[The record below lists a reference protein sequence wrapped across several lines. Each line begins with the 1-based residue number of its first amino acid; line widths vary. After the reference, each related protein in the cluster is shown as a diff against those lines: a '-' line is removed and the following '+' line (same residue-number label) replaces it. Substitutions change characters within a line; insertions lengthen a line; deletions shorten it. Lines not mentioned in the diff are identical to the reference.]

1 MDLKDVIDD
10 YLKNKFINY
19 AILIK
24 GEWGSGK
31 TFFVKK
37 NVVKRYDSALYI
49 SLYGISSIDK
59 LSEKIY
65 LEIIKSKATTN
76 CISKFFR
83 KLHKKIFFKVLFF
96 IPILIF
102 KILKFLYELL
112 FRFIWIITYNLIN
125 LKFNINISS
134 LNKKDFYGILKMYKK
149 LDKYILVIDDL
160 ERCNIPIEE
169 TMGFIN
175 DFVEHNN
182 MKCILIANEDE
193 IYKIQSENIELKIL
207 TATNEKIEFYDNKKE
222 PDRYSPKQN
231 GKLDNKDL
239 KNRIEYLYNENN
251 KYRIIKEKLI
261 GKEFTFIPKLEEI
274 YDNLAFKYKN
284 IDDFYDILN
293 NTKLSV
299 INTMRFN
306 SFNNIRTLDFYF
318 DNFYQIYKYIN
329 NFVKECRI
337 SEDFIYSN
345 ICSSI
350 INGCI
355 SIKKGY
361 GIRCLPSGKR
371 FDYISYNED
380 KSSIFQ
386 SNMFLNFDFVN
397 EYLIYNYI
405 EKKNRNGK

>member
-37 NVVKRYDSALYI
+37 NVVKRYDNALYI

-83 KLHKKIFFKVLFF
+83 KLHKRIFFKVLFF

-207 TATNEKIEFYDNKKE
+207 TATNEKIEFYDNEKE

-231 GKLDNKDL
+231 GKLDYKDL

-251 KYRIIKEKLI
+251 KYKIIKEKLI

-274 YDNLAFKYKN
+274 YDTLAFKYKN
-284 IDDFYDILN
+284 IDDTSL
-293 NTKLSV
+293 
-299 INTMRFN
+299 
-306 SFNNIRTLDFYF
+306 
-318 DNFYQIYKYIN
+318 
-329 NFVKECRI
+329 FVLKIFFRGI
-337 SEDFIYSN
+337 FK
-345 ICSSI
+345 I
-350 INGCI
+350 I
-355 SIKKGY
+355 
-361 GIRCLPSGKR
+361 
-371 FDYISYNED
+371 
-380 KSSIFQ
+380 
-386 SNMFLNFDFVN
+386 
-397 EYLIYNYI
+397 
-405 EKKNRNGK
+405 